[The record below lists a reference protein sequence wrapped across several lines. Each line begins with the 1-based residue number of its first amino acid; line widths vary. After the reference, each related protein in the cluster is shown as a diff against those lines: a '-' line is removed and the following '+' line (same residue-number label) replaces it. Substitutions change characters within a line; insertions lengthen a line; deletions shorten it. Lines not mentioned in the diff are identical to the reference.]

1 MKRAEIRKFRED
13 LRRFERLVAS
23 QLKGSSCCIGVT
35 LAQCHVLLEIEA
47 RERPS
52 LGELARALGLD
63 KSTLSRTVDGVVN
76 IGLVDRIFHP
86 KDRRSV
92 QLSLTSQGQITCKR
106 INEGNDGLFNRVF
119 KRIEPARRQAV
130 LEGFHEL
137 VGAMDAEMDAE
148 RDGGGPACE
157 AAQ

>member
-1 MKRAEIRKFRED
+1 MNRSEIRKFRED

-23 QLKGSSCCIGVT
+23 QLKGSSCCSGVT

-47 RERPS
+47 RDKPS
-52 LGELARALGLD
+52 LGELAQALGLD

-76 IGLVDRIFHP
+76 IGLVERAFDP

-92 QLSLTSQGQITCKR
+92 QLFLTSQGKSTCKR

-119 KRIEPARRQAV
+119 ERIAPARRQAV
-130 LEGFHEL
+130 LAGFHEL
-137 VGAMDAEMDAE
+137 VVAMDAEMD
-148 RDGGGPACE
+148 GGGSVCE
-157 AAQ
+157 TA